1 MSASSQPTGEP
12 RPAPSGV
19 VTVTR
24 SGGFAGIRQT
34 GELTL
39 GDDPRT
45 PEVESLLDRI
55 DLGSVAPHVPQPD
68 RFVYTF
74 NLGGQEVVV
83 GEQDLTPDLHQL
95 ATVLLTPR

>member
-1 MSASSQPTGEP
+1 VA
-12 RPAPSGV
+12 
-19 VTVTR
+19 VTR
-24 SGGFAGIRQT
+24 SGGFAGIRQS

-45 PEVESLLDRI
+45 PEVESLLSRI
-55 DLGSVAPHVPQPD
+55 DLRSVAPSPPQPD

-74 NLGGQEVVV
+74 DVSGDQIVV

-95 ATVLLTPR
+95 AHLILPPHTPR